1 MESDVSLPGVG
12 VKDLLEAGLHF
23 GHQTKR
29 WNPKMAPYI
38 FGDRNGIYVI
48 DLGKTLNQ
56 LRLAQR
62 FIYDTVIRGN
72 QVLFVGTKKQA
83 QQSIKDVA
91 EKLNQPYVIHRWL
104 GGMLTNNATIQ
115 GSIKRMRELEL
126 MEEDGRMAAMAS
138 KKEVSMLRREHARLH
153 RNLSGIAHM
162 EKLPAALIVF
172 DVLREHIAISEA
184 EKLGIPIVALVD
196 TNGDPSKVDYPVP
209 GNDDGSRAIKLVV
222 NILGETIQI
231 ASNVYAKIAAEEAR
245 QRAIKEAEDA
255 EKRKKAEAEREV
267 RLKEEREERQKA
279 IAAAKEQDA
288 KNKAAAAVEAEKAAA
303 AAEAEKAAAAAEAE
317 KAAAEPAPVPETPAE
332 EAPAE
337 EPAAEEAP
345 AEEPAAEEAPAEE
358 APAEEPAADA
368 HPETPSE

>member
-1 MESDVSLPGVG
+1 MESDVSLPEVG

-62 FIYDTVIRGN
+62 FVYDTVIRGN
-72 QVLFVGTKKQA
+72 HVLFVGTKKQA

-172 DVLREHIAISEA
+172 DVIREHIAISEA

-222 NILGETIQI
+222 TMLGETIQI

-245 QRAIKEAEDA
+245 QRAIKDAEDA

-279 IAAAKEQDA
+279 IAVAKEQDA
-288 KNKAAAAVEAEKAAA
+288 KDKAAKD
-303 AAEAEKAAAAAEAE
+303 KAAAAAEAE

-332 EAPAE
+332 ETPAE
-337 EPAAEEAP
+337 ETP
-345 AEEPAAEEAPAEE
+345 AEEAPAEE
-358 APAEEPAADA
+358 APAEEAPAEEAPAEEAPAEEAPAEEAPADA
-368 HPETPSE
+368 QPETPSE

>member
-222 NILGETIQI
+222 NMLGETIQI

-337 EPAAEEAP
+337 AP
-345 AEEPAAEEAPAEE
+345 PAEE

>member
-1 MESDVSLPGVG
+1 METVSLPEVG

-48 DLGKTLNQ
+48 DLGKTLYQ
-56 LRLAQR
+56 LRIAQR

-72 QVLFVGTKKQA
+72 NVLFVGTKKQA
-83 QQSIKDVA
+83 QGSIKEVA
-91 EKLNQPYVIHRWL
+91 EKFNQPYVIHRWL
-104 GGMLTNNATIQ
+104 GGMLTNNETIQ

-153 RNLSGIAHM
+153 RNLSGIAQM

-172 DVLREHIAISEA
+172 DVIREHIAISEA
-184 EKLGIPIVALVD
+184 QKLGIPVVALVD
-196 TNGDPSKVDYPVP
+196 TNGDPSKIDYPVP

-222 NILGETIQI
+222 NMFGETIQL

-245 QRAIKEAEDA
+245 QRAIREAEEA
-255 EKRKKAEAEREV
+255 EKRKKAEAERDA
-267 RLKEEREERQKA
+267 RIKEEREIRLKAATEAKEQEAKDKA
-279 IAAAKEQDA
+279 IAAKIAVA
-288 KNKAAAAVEAEKAAA
+288 RKAEADAAA
-303 AAEAEKAAAAAEAE
+303 AAAPAPV
-317 KAAAEPAPVPETPAE
+317 AEPAPAPAAETPAVEAAPAAEAPAAEAPEAPAAEAPAAEAPAAEAPAAEEAQPETPAE
-332 EAPAE
+332 
-337 EPAAEEAP
+337 
-345 AEEPAAEEAPAEE
+345 
-358 APAEEPAADA
+358 
-368 HPETPSE
+368 